1 MHAWGLRV
9 LVVDVQYVKIFVKLE
24 KSLCKQWGAWDE
36 ANLGYGAISRH
47 NTKCAR
53 KTEMTQPSTYH
64 YSLRAP
70 NSLYTT
76 VQLSMFHLHQSIN
89 IVGKSSFGCTS
100 PVHLLQMNT
109 IQQSIRWAM
118 ASFTHLG
125 ERPFGSICISSI
137 YTLGHL
143 ISDFA
148 GPRHFVPQAEVSPN
162 PL

>member
-1 MHAWGLRV
+1 MQRCLSSLKNLCA
-9 LVVDVQYVKIFVKLE
+9 KLWE
-24 KSLCKQWGAWDE
+24 AWDK
-36 ANLGYGAISRH
+36 ANLGYGAVSKH
-47 NTKCAR
+47 NKQCATKA
-53 KTEMTQPSTYH
+53 EMTQPSTYH

-76 VQLSMFHLHQSIN
+76 VQLSMFRLHQSIN
-89 IVGKSSFGCTS
+89 VVGKSSFGCTS

-109 IQQSIRWAM
+109 ARQSIRWAM

-125 ERPFGSICISSI
+125 ETLWQHLYQPI
-137 YTLGHL
+137 YTQGHL
-143 ISDFA
+143 ISGFA